1 MMRNFTLFTLILI
14 YSRIL
19 WSQTNGGLIEDE
31 KALNAK
37 LLQNSVQAQQNLG
50 SQGKA
55 APTTIN
61 ILSNGGSSTT
71 SSTKNLTD
79 QDKQMSEHYVHQGKA
94 NRIIQEKCVG
104 EMAEACSGNEVNHKV
119 MGMDP
124 GLIKAATAA
133 YASFGAM
140 SDSILPLK
148 EVAKTKDAP
157 SKDAAPKE
165 GASKT
170 GDKAADDKVTDKE
183 KSATDYCKYFPAVT
197 EAAAMVSQK
206 NSIAGIDSG
215 TEPSQKEALMK
226 AAKSHE
232 ERGKNAQIQAA
243 GWFAGAACYGIRA
256 LAGTVA
262 FDMNLGIK
270 LASATLLGTFYQEE
284 VSANQEYADKT
295 REIARS
301 LPGFGDCN
309 PITQTA
315 CYCSQPETEN
325 DPRYC
330 KAQIAARIAATP
342 NRIACT
348 DNKMQ
353 LDPNCNCEKSNSC
366 FDKFI
371 ENVGAVELN
380 LGSGL
385 YNSPF
390 KSIASLAHGK
400 LEAGTLNGSS
410 SAGMAAIA
418 KRALAQYA
426 SKVPDT
432 GMLTP
437 AQKAM
442 ADAIASKGIPA
453 SIARLM
459 AKNPPPQSEMN
470 KAMAKVQGLGN
481 NGSQVAALS
490 PGAKS
495 NVLDFSGGNGL
506 GTSGKKVEKK
516 NGMEDFM
523 GKLNPKTSATNNGKI
538 LEFAQ
543 KAQASAPQ
551 ITKADRPLFEIISL
565 RYQTSGRKLLQL
577 DMSN

>member
-37 LLQNSVQAQQNLG
+37 LLQNSVQAQQNLE

-140 SDSILPLK
+140 SDSILPLTKKPEK
-148 EVAKTKDAP
+148 E
-157 SKDAAPKE
+157 AAPKDGE
-165 GASKT
+165 VKT
-170 GDKAADDKVTDKE
+170 NDKEVDNKATDKE

-215 TEPSQKEALMK
+215 AETSQKEALMK

-243 GWFAGAACYGIRA
+243 GWFGGAACYA
-256 LAGTVA
+256 LRISPLGSVTP
-262 FDMNLGIK
+262 DKNLWIK

-301 LPGFGDCN
+301 LPGLGDCN

-330 KAQIAARIAATP
+330 KAQIAAKIATTP

-470 KAMAKVQGLGN
+470 KAMAKVQGLGS
-481 NGSQVAALS
+481 NGSQVASLS

-523 GKLNPKTSATNNGKI
+523 GKLNPKTSATNNGRI

-577 DMSN
+577 DM